1 MEGSPGQYHYPGG
14 RNRFRTVKQLAQGH
28 SGHNRKMVRKSMPSS
43 SRMHLEIKKK
53 SKSEEGA
60 GCSCWGVPLSSAAAS
75 GLAPHPG
82 YGHHRHHDTL
92 GKVTVPMRVTLLDFL
107 KLERKYG
114 SPRGQRRVWCSRC
127 PVCLLRYHL
136 AGRLSGSP
144 SYRQLP
150 LLWLTSDGPVTAQQ
164 GSSAEF
170 SSDVFSF
177 HPWDTGSQDT
187 EPPGS

>member
-43 SRMHLEIKKK
+43 SRMNLEIKKK

-60 GCSCWGVPLSSAAAS
+60 GCPCWGVPLSSAAAS

-92 GKVTVPMRVTLLDFL
+92 GMVTVPMRVTLLDFL

-114 SPRGQRRVWCSRC
+114 SPRGQRRVWCTVIALSACFGIISREGSAGA
-127 PVCLLRYHL
+127 PPTANCL
-136 AGRLSGSP
+136 SCGS
-144 SYRQLP
+144 
-150 LLWLTSDGPVTAQQ
+150 LLMAQ
-164 GSSAEF
+164 
-170 SSDVFSF
+170 
-177 HPWDTGSQDT
+177 
-187 EPPGS
+187 